1 MIVKIVNLH
10 RAYKINGRLVEKIAA
25 RILGYCK
32 ARRDSGL
39 EIVFLT
45 DSGIRPLNKR
55 YKREDRP
62 TDVLSFGLSERPLL
76 GDIFISIDRA
86 RKNSKI
92 FKSGLEE
99 EVTRYVT
106 HGILHLMGYD
116 DRTGKARARM
126 ESKQEEILRKLCKRE
141 NLSKVLTPR

>member
-1 MIVKIVNLH
+1 MLVKVVNLH
-10 RAYKINGRLVEKIAA
+10 RAYKVNRRLVERIAA

-32 ARRDSGL
+32 APRDAEL

-45 DSGIRPLNKR
+45 DDKIRPLNRR

-62 TDVLSFGLSERPLL
+62 TDVLSFGLNACPLL
-76 GDIFISIDRA
+76 GDIFISIDSA

-92 FKSGLEE
+92 FKSDFKE
-99 EVTRYVT
+99 EVTRYVI

-116 DRTGKARARM
+116 DRTAKARARM
-126 ESKQEEILRKLCKRE
+126 ERKQEEMLRKICKRE